1 MLSPL
6 VQAAA
11 DAGVTTLRLSTPAL
25 KPYGTVIMES
35 EAVDNAT
42 HGAIDGA
49 KKLYWAEPLTRM
61 VVPRRAAAWSPNAPF
76 SSACSNQ
83 KKKV

>member
-1 MLSPL
+1 MFSPL

-11 DAGVTTLRLSTPAL
+11 DAGVTTLRLSTPML
-25 KPYGTVIMES
+25 KPYGTVIMVS

-49 KKLYWAEPLTRM
+49 QKPYWAEPLTRM
-61 VVPRRAAAWSPNAPF
+61 IARAVLQLGLRTRQFLLPA
-76 SSACSNQ
+76 
-83 KKKV
+83 